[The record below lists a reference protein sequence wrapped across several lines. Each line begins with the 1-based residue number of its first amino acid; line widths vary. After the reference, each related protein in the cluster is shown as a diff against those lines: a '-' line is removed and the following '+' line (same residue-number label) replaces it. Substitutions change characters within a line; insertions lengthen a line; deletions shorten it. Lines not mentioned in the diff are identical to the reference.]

1 MLQTRS
7 GTIIHN
13 TLFLYIRSFLTMVIG
28 IYTSRVLLASLG
40 VDDYGI
46 YNLVAGIV
54 AMFASLKGVFASS
67 IQRFLNFA
75 KGLKD
80 IEQEN
85 KIFNLSLLIH
95 FGLAIVF
102 GVLVE
107 CVGIWLIRV
116 KLNIPSE
123 SINIALFV
131 FQCAVVTTVITI
143 ACIPFDA
150 VVIANEKFK
159 YFAWLTLIDSVL
171 KLLIVYLLALFPYP
185 HLCTYAVLLIVI
197 SVFNVSVNIC
207 YCRRFNECKTNLI
220 WDYTLFKKLASFSA
234 WNFFGNTAFSL
245 VNEGLNVILNVFGG
259 VAINAGRGIAYQIKS
274 AVQTLCNNMFVA
286 VQPAVVQ
293 AAAQKNKE
301 EIFFYIIRISKLN
314 FSVSIITVV
323 PIFVFSEY
331 ILKIWL
337 GTIPPMSAPFVKLLM
352 VYVAIRSLHSPMDLL
367 FKAYGE
373 IKIYQIVDSLTLVL
387 SIPLSY
393 FFLKVGAPLYCVFV
407 AMCIVEVINLSSII
421 ICAKKMLGF
430 DVVMYFKGVGIPC
443 GTGFV
448 VLFSSAYIFNSYIHI
463 DSMSCFLFYLAL
475 IIPILILCSLI
486 MVGRNERRLVLS
498 FIKNRI
504 RK

>member
-1 MLQTRS
+1 M
-7 GTIIHN
+7 I
-13 TLFLYIRSFLTMVIG
+13 IG

-80 IEQEN
+80 VEQEN

-95 FGLAIVF
+95 FGIAIVF
-102 GVLVE
+102 ALIVE
-107 CVGIWLIRV
+107 CIGVWLILE

-131 FQCAVVTTVITI
+131 FHCAVITTVMTI

-150 VVIANEKFK
+150 VVIANERFK

-171 KLLIVYLLALFPYP
+171 KLLIVYLLVLIPYP
-185 HLCTYAVLLIVI
+185 HLCTYAVLLIVL
-197 SVFNVSVNIC
+197 SAFNVSVNYI
-207 YCRRFNECKTNLI
+207 YCRRFKECRIRLI
-220 WDYTLFKKLASFSA
+220 WDHALFKKLASFSV

-245 VNEGLNVILNVFGG
+245 VNEGLNIILNVFGG

-274 AVQTLCNNMFVA
+274 AVQTLCNNMFIA

-293 AAAQKNKE
+293 AAAQKNKD
-301 EIFFYIIRISKLN
+301 EIFSNIIRISKLN
-314 FSVSIITVV
+314 FFVSTITVV

-337 GTIPPMSAPFVKLLM
+337 GNVPPMSVPFVKLLM
-352 VYVAIRSLHSPMDLL
+352 AYVAIRSLHSPMDLL

-373 IKIYQIVDSLTLVL
+373 IKKYQIVDSLTLVL
-387 SIPLSY
+387 SLPLSY
-393 FFLKVGAPLYCVFV
+393 LCLKAGVPLYCVFV
-407 AMCIVEVINLSSII
+407 IMCIVEVVNLSAIVF
-421 ICAKKMLGF
+421 CAKKILGF
-430 DVVMYFKGVGIPC
+430 NEVLYFKEVGIPC
-443 GTGFV
+443 VTGFV
-448 VLFSSAYIFNSYIHI
+448 VLFSLAYIFNSYIHI
-463 DSMSCFLFYLAL
+463 DSISCLIIYLTL
-475 IIPILILCSLI
+475 IIPILILFSLI
-486 MVGRNERRLVLS
+486 MIGKNERLLVLS